1 MLIECPGQGQCFRGR
16 CQVLLSIRDGF
27 FYPSQAHQ
35 HGDIFPGMSLRL
47 SQVEIFLPA
56 PAPLQDVEPGLCQI
70 IGIIWSFTLPGSL
83 FGNGALQNALERG
96 IVPAVEGRSLRRVK
110 GLIDA
115 VVIEFLLPGSQLV
128 SPLLSLLA
136 GQVSTQNRFRP
147 GCPEIT
153 EKPAC
158 LAIRV
163 VQVFPLAQVF
173 SCDGL
178 KYSERLAA
186 IVSLDQLPR
195 LIDELSYLVDHRA
208 NVPVDLRTTH
218 AIQAVNDRTDL
229 PSHHLRIHSNMWL
242 RNGLRR
248 RG

>member
-1 MLIECPGQGQCFRGR
+1 MLIEGPGQGQCFLGR

-27 FYPSQAHQ
+27 FYASQAHQ
-35 HGDIFPGMSLRL
+35 HGDIFLGLSLRL

-56 PAPLQDVEPGLCQI
+56 SAALQDVEPGRC
-70 IGIIWSFTLPGSL
+70 
-83 FGNGALQNALERG
+83 
-96 IVPAVEGRSLRRVK
+96 LRRVK

-115 VVIEFLLPGSQLV
+115 VVIEFLLPGSQPV
-128 SPLLSLLA
+128 SPLLSLLS
-136 GQVSTQNRFRP
+136 GQVCTQNRFRP

-178 KYSERLAA
+178 KYSERLAP
-186 IVSLDQLPR
+186 IVSLDQLPG
-195 LIDELSYLVDHRA
+195 LIDELSYLVDYRA
-208 NVPVDLRTTH
+208 NLEVSLRATH

-242 RNGLRR
+242 RNSLRR
-248 RG
+248 RGMQQRNLPLNGLPEGGFLLA

>member
-1 MLIECPGQGQCFRGR
+1 MLIEGPGQGQCFLGR

-27 FYPSQAHQ
+27 SSASQAHQ
-35 HGDIFPGMSLRL
+35 HGDIFLGLSLRL

-56 PAPLQDVEPGLCQI
+56 AAALQDVEPGLCQI

-83 FGNGALQNALERG
+83 FGNGALQNALEWG
-96 IVPAVEGRSLRRVK
+96 IVPAVEGRGLRRVK

-115 VVIEFLLPGSQLV
+115 VFIEFLLPGSKLV

-136 GQVSTQNRFRP
+136 GQVCTQYRFRP

-163 VQVFPLAQVF
+163 VQAFPLAQIF
-173 SCDGL
+173 SCNGL
-178 KYSERLAA
+178 KYSERLAP

-195 LIDELSYLVDHRA
+195 LIDEFSYLIDHGA
-208 NVPVDLRTTH
+208 NLPVGLRTTH
-218 AIQAVNDRTDL
+218 AIQAVNDGT
-229 PSHHLRIHSNMWL
+229 NF
-242 RNGLRR
+242 
-248 RG
+248 